1 MKLAVAPEVASIVVP
16 GVIVRRGVTVHA
28 HDARLDAPLAAA
40 AEALRHATGLEDAT
54 AATRVMYKRCGI
66 DPTKTRP
73 SSEALLRRVRKGD
86 PLPRVNGLVD
96 IINWCSVETQISFG
110 LYDLGKVQPPVTL
123 RLGAE
128 GEGYDGIR
136 KDRVN
141 VEGRLCLA
149 DSVGPFGNPTSDSAR
164 TMSTP
169 DTTDVLVVLFVPAAA
184 PRVQGERALALTR
197 ERLAHYAGGTEE
209 DAYLLKFPPVSIRSG
224 T

>member
-1 MKLAVAPEVASIVVP
+1 VILDVAGEVAGLVRP
-16 GVIVRRGVTVHA
+16 GVIVRRGVTTRA
-28 HDARLDAPLAAA
+28 HDARLDAPLAEAA
-40 AEALRHATGLEDAT
+40 AVLRGATGLEAAT
-54 AATRVMYKRCGI
+54 AATRTMYKRCGI

-110 LYDLGKVQPPVTL
+110 LYDLAQVHPPVAL
-123 RLGAE
+123 RLGGP

-149 DSVGPFGNPTSDSAR
+149 DALGPFGNPTSDSAR
-164 TMSTP
+164 TMTSP
-169 DTTDVLVVLFVPAAA
+169 DTTQVMVVLFVPADA
-184 PRVQGERALALTR
+184 PRVAVERALAITR
-197 ERLAHYAGGTEE
+197 ERLDTYAGGTEAA
-209 DAYLLKFPPVSIRSG
+209 AYL

>member
-1 MKLAVAPEVASIVVP
+1 MTITVDEAVRDTVRPAVV
-16 GVIVRRGVTVHA
+16 VRRGVTVHA

-40 AEALRHATGLEDAT
+40 AEALRTRTDLDAPL
-54 AATRVMYKRCGI
+54 AATRAMYKRFGI

-96 IINWCSVETQISFG
+96 LVNWCSAETQISFG
-110 LYDLGKVQPPVTL
+110 LYDLGQVQPPITL
-123 RLGAE
+123 RIGDP

-136 KDRVN
+136 KDHVN

-164 TMSTP
+164 TMTTP
-169 DTTDVLVVLFVPAAA
+169 QTRDVMVVLFVPAQTSDAA
-184 PRVQGERALALTR
+184 AAQALALTR
-197 ERLAHYAGGTEE
+197 ERFATYAGGSE
-209 DAYLLKFPPVSIRSG
+209 DAELTSR
-224 T
+224 